1 MTRTAKRTFRR
12 VTPLILGIAIGIILT
27 ALIMSAGGTAATDTP
42 EFTVPDTNLVIAAQ
56 GKDEAPADYEIT
68 HLVYKTEAQPT
79 FFKPNEADVELL
91 AKTIW
96 GEARGVKSITEKAA
110 VAWCI
115 LNRVDAKGYACGGD
129 IEYVLTFPGQFVGY
143 DEDNP
148 VTTECKEIAADV
160 LARWAA
166 EKAGHEDVGR
176 VLPKEYTYFT
186 GDGKRNYFTDEW
198 KGGNTWDWSLPS
210 PYEK

>member
-1 MTRTAKRTFRR
+1 MRR
-12 VTPLILGIAIGIILT
+12 KITSLIMGIAIGIILT
-27 ALIMSAGGTAATDTP
+27 ALIMSAGGTAASDKTDLQTRNVDLVLTP
-42 EFTVPDTNLVIAAQ
+42 DNGNAGI
-56 GKDEAPADYEIT
+56 GDYEIT
-68 HLVYKTEAQPT
+68 HLVYKTETEEP
-79 FFKPNEADVELL
+79 FFTPNEADVEML

-143 DEDNP
+143 DEENP

-160 LARWAA
+160 LTRWAA
-166 EKAGHEDVGR
+166 EKAGIEDVGR

>member
-1 MTRTAKRTFRR
+1 MRR
-12 VTPLILGIAIGIILT
+12 KITSLIMGIAIGIILT
-27 ALIMSAGGTAATDTP
+27 ALIMSAGGTAASNKTDLQN
-42 EFTVPDTNLVIAAQ
+42 PDVELILAP
-56 GKDEAPADYEIT
+56 KDESAGDGDYEIT
-68 HLVYKTEAQPT
+68 HMVYKTETEKP
-79 FFKPNEADVELL
+79 FFTPNEADVEML

-96 GEARGVKSITEKAA
+96 GEARGVESITEKAA

-148 VTTECKEIAADV
+148 VTTDCKEIAADV
-160 LARWAA
+160 LTRWAA
-166 EKAGHEDVGR
+166 EKAGIEDVGR

>member
-1 MTRTAKRTFRR
+1 MRR
-12 VTPLILGIAIGIILT
+12 KITSLIMGIAIGIILT
-27 ALIMSAGGTAATDTP
+27 ALIMSAGGTAASDKTDLQTQNVDLVLTP
-42 EFTVPDTNLVIAAQ
+42 DNGNAGI
-56 GKDEAPADYEIT
+56 GDYEIT
-68 HLVYKTEAQPT
+68 HLVYKTETEEP
-79 FFKPNEADVELL
+79 FFTPNEADVEMI

-160 LARWAA
+160 LTRWAA
-166 EKAGHEDVGR
+166 EKAGIEDVGR

>member
-1 MTRTAKRTFRR
+1 MKRKITS
-12 VTPLILGIAIGIILT
+12 LIMGIAIGIILT
-27 ALIMSAGGTAATDTP
+27 ALIMSAGGTAASDKADLQTP
-42 EFTVPDTNLVIAAQ
+42 NVDLVLAPDNCNAGT
-56 GKDEAPADYEIT
+56 GDYEIT
-68 HLVYKTEAQPT
+68 HLVYKTETEQP
-79 FFKPNEADVELL
+79 FFTPNEADVEML

-96 GEARGVKSITEKAA
+96 GEARGVESITEKAA

-148 VTTECKEIAADV
+148 VTTECKKIAADV

-166 EKAGHEDVGR
+166 EKAGIEDVGR

-186 GDGKRNYFTDEW
+186 GDGERNYFTDEW

>member
-1 MTRTAKRTFRR
+1 MKRKITS
-12 VTPLILGIAIGIILT
+12 LIMGIAIGIILT
-27 ALIMSAGGTAATDTP
+27 ALIMSAGGTAASDKTDLPT
-42 EFTVPDTNLVIAAQ
+42 TNVDLVLAPDNGNAGT
-56 GKDEAPADYEIT
+56 GDYEIT
-68 HLVYKTEAQPT
+68 QLVYKTETEQP
-79 FFKPNEADVELL
+79 FFIPNESDVEML

-96 GEARGVKSITEKAA
+96 GEARGVESITEKAA

-148 VTTECKEIAADV
+148 VTTECKKIAADV

-166 EKAGHEDVGR
+166 EKAGIEDAGR

-186 GDGKRNYFTDEW
+186 GDGERNYFTDEW
-198 KGGNTWDWSLPS
+198 KGGDTWDWSLPS
-210 PYEK
+210 PYEN

>member
-1 MTRTAKRTFRR
+1 M
-12 VTPLILGIAIGIILT
+12 
-27 ALIMSAGGTAATDTP
+27 
-42 EFTVPDTNLVIAAQ
+42 
-56 GKDEAPADYEIT
+56 
-68 HLVYKTEAQPT
+68 
-79 FFKPNEADVELL
+79 
-91 AKTIW
+91 
-96 GEARGVKSITEKAA
+96 
-110 VAWCI
+110 
-115 LNRVDAKGYACGGD
+115 DAKGYACGGD

-148 VTTECKEIAADV
+148 VTTECKKIAADV

-166 EKAGHEDVGR
+166 EKAGIEDVGR

-186 GDGKRNYFTDEW
+186 GDGERNYFTDEW

>member
-1 MTRTAKRTFRR
+1 MKRKITS
-12 VTPLILGIAIGIILT
+12 LIMGIAIGIILT
-27 ALIMSAGGTAATDTP
+27 ALIMSAGGTAASDKADLQTP
-42 EFTVPDTNLVIAAQ
+42 NVDLVLAPDNSNAGT
-56 GKDEAPADYEIT
+56 GDYEIT
-68 HLVYKTEAQPT
+68 QLVYKTETEQP
-79 FFKPNEADVELL
+79 FFTPNEDDVEML

-96 GEARGVKSITEKAA
+96 GEARGVESITEKAA

-148 VTTECKEIAADV
+148 VTTECKKIAADV

-166 EKAGHEDVGR
+166 EKAGIEDVGR

-186 GDGKRNYFTDEW
+186 GDGERNYFTDEW

>member
-1 MTRTAKRTFRR
+1 MNRKITSMIIG
-12 VTPLILGIAIGIILT
+12 LAIGIILAAIIAT
-27 ALIMSAGGTAATDTP
+27 TGGTSATDEGTHRETGTVQAKMDDETP
-42 EFTVPDTNLVIAAQ
+42 ESTL
-56 GKDEAPADYEIT
+56 EIIP
-68 HLVYKTEAQPT
+68 LVYRTEETQIRSFA
-79 FFKPNEADVELL
+79 PNEREVEML

-96 GEARGVKSITEKAA
+96 GEARGVESITEKAA

-115 LNRVDAKGYACGGD
+115 LNRVDTKGYACGGD

-143 DEDNP
+143 DEENP
-148 VTTECKEIAADV
+148 VTTECKEIAADI
-160 LARWAA
+160 LTRWAA
-166 EKAGHEDVGR
+166 EKAGIEDVGR

-210 PYEK
+210 PYEN

>member
-1 MTRTAKRTFRR
+1 MKRKITS
-12 VTPLILGIAIGIILT
+12 LIMGIAIGIILT
-27 ALIMSAGGTAATDTP
+27 ALIMSAGGTAASDKADLQTP
-42 EFTVPDTNLVIAAQ
+42 NVDLVLAPDNGNAGT
-56 GKDEAPADYEIT
+56 GDYEIT
-68 HLVYKTEAQPT
+68 HLVYKTETEQP
-79 FFKPNEADVELL
+79 FFAPNEADVEML
-91 AKTIW
+91 AKMIW
-96 GEARGVKSITEKAA
+96 GEARGVESITEKAA

-148 VTTECKEIAADV
+148 ATTECKKIAADV

-166 EKAGHEDVGR
+166 EKAGIEDVGR

-186 GDGKRNYFTDEW
+186 GDGERNYFTDEW
-198 KGGNTWDWSLPS
+198 KGGDTWDWSLPS
-210 PYEK
+210 PYEN

>member
-1 MTRTAKRTFRR
+1 MRR
-12 VTPLILGIAIGIILT
+12 KITSLIMGIAIGIILT
-27 ALIMSAGGTAATDTP
+27 ALIMSAGGTAASDKTDLQN
-42 EFTVPDTNLVIAAQ
+42 PDVELILAP
-56 GKDEAPADYEIT
+56 KDESAGTGDYQIT
-68 HLVYKTEAQPT
+68 NLVYKTETEEP
-79 FFKPNEADVELL
+79 FFTPNEAEVEML

-96 GEARGVKSITEKAA
+96 GEARGVESITEKAA

-129 IEYVLTFPGQFVGY
+129 IEYVLTFPGQFAGY

-148 VTTECKEIAADV
+148 VTTDCKEIAADV
-160 LARWAA
+160 LTRWAA
-166 EKAGHEDVGR
+166 EKAGIEDVGR

>member
-1 MTRTAKRTFRR
+1 MKRKITS
-12 VTPLILGIAIGIILT
+12 LIMGIAIGIIVT
-27 ALIMSAGGTAATDTP
+27 ALIMSAGGTAASDKADLQTP
-42 EFTVPDTNLVIAAQ
+42 NVDLVLAPDNSNAGT
-56 GKDEAPADYEIT
+56 GDYEIT
-68 HLVYKTEAQPT
+68 QLVYKTETEQP
-79 FFKPNEADVELL
+79 FFTPNEDDVEML

-96 GEARGVKSITEKAA
+96 GEARGVESITEKAA

-148 VTTECKEIAADV
+148 VTTECKKIAADV

-166 EKAGHEDVGR
+166 EKAGIEDVGR

-186 GDGKRNYFTDEW
+186 GDGERNYFTDEW

>member
-1 MTRTAKRTFRR
+1 MKRKITS
-12 VTPLILGIAIGIILT
+12 LIMGIAIGIILT
-27 ALIMSAGGTAATDTP
+27 ALIMSAGGTAASDKADLQTSSVDP
-42 EFTVPDTNLVIAAQ
+42 VLAQ
-56 GKDEAPADYEIT
+56 DNGNEGTSDYEIT
-68 HLVYKTEAQPT
+68 NLVYKTETEQP
-79 FFKPNEADVELL
+79 FFIPNEADVEML

-96 GEARGVKSITEKAA
+96 GEARGVESITEKAA

-129 IEYVLTFPGQFVGY
+129 IKYVLTFPGQFVGY

-160 LARWAA
+160 LTRWAA
-166 EKAGHEDVGR
+166 EKAGTEDVGR

-186 GDGKRNYFTDEW
+186 GNGERNYFTDEW

-210 PYEK
+210 PYKN

>member
-1 MTRTAKRTFRR
+1 MRR
-12 VTPLILGIAIGIILT
+12 KITSLIMGIAIGIILT
-27 ALIMSAGGTAATDTP
+27 ALIMSAGGTAASDKADLQTP
-42 EFTVPDTNLVIAAQ
+42 DVDLVL
-56 GKDEAPADYEIT
+56 APQDGNAGAGDYEIT
-68 HLVYKTEAQPT
+68 HLVYKNETEKP
-79 FFKPNEADVELL
+79 FFTPNEAEVEML

-96 GEARGVKSITEKAA
+96 GEARGVESITEKAA

-143 DEDNP
+143 DEENP
-148 VTTECKEIAADV
+148 VTTECKKIAADV
-160 LARWAA
+160 LTRWAA
-166 EKAGHEDVGR
+166 EKAGIEDVGR

-186 GDGKRNYFTDEW
+186 GDGERNYFTDEW

>member
-1 MTRTAKRTFRR
+1 MRR
-12 VTPLILGIAIGIILT
+12 KITSLIMGIAIGIILT
-27 ALIMSAGGTAATDTP
+27 ALIMSAGGTAASDKTDLQTRNVDLVLTP
-42 EFTVPDTNLVIAAQ
+42 DNGNAGI
-56 GKDEAPADYEIT
+56 GDYEIT
-68 HLVYKTEAQPT
+68 HLVYKTETEEP
-79 FFKPNEADVELL
+79 FFTPNEADVEML

-143 DEDNP
+143 DEENP

-160 LARWAA
+160 LTRWAA
-166 EKAGHEDVGR
+166 EKAGIEDVGR

-210 PYEK
+210 PYEN

>member
-1 MTRTAKRTFRR
+1 MKRKITS
-12 VTPLILGIAIGIILT
+12 LIMGIAIGIILT
-27 ALIMSAGGTAATDTP
+27 ALIMSAGGTAASDKADLQTP
-42 EFTVPDTNLVIAAQ
+42 NVDLVLAPDNDNAGT
-56 GKDEAPADYEIT
+56 GDYEIT
-68 HLVYKTEAQPT
+68 HLVYKTETEQP
-79 FFKPNEADVELL
+79 FFTPNEADVEML

-96 GEARGVKSITEKAA
+96 GEARGVESITEKAA

-148 VTTECKEIAADV
+148 ATTECKKIAADV

-166 EKAGHEDVGR
+166 EKAGIEDVGR

-186 GDGKRNYFTDEW
+186 GDGERNYFTDEW

-210 PYEK
+210 PYEN

>member
-27 ALIMSAGGTAATDTP
+27 ALIMSAGGTAATDTT
-42 EFTVPDTNLVIAAQ
+42 EFTAPDTNLVIAAQ
-56 GKDEAPADYEIT
+56 GKDEGPADYEIT

-96 GEARGVKSITEKAA
+96 GEARGVESITEKAA

-160 LARWAA
+160 LTRWAA